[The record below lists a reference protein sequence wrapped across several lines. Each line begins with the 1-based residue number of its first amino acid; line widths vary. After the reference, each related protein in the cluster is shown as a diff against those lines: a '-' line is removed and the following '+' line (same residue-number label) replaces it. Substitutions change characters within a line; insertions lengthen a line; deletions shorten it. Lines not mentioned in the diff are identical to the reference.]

1 MEDVVLKF
9 LMSGQSVSS
18 ILIVLLYLYSYR
30 TTKELREAQ
39 TKLLENSNSYR
50 LELQTILKELVK
62 EQIELHA
69 KLNEEM
75 KNCRLKKN

>member
-1 MEDVVLKF
+1 MEDVVLRF

-18 ILIVLLYLYSYR
+18 IVIVLLYLYSYK

-50 LELQTILKELVK
+50 LELQSMLKEIVK
-62 EQIELHA
+62 EQSDLHA
-69 KLNEEM
+69 RLNEEM
-75 KNCRLKKN
+75 KNCRLKNN

>member
-1 MEDVVLKF
+1 MEDLILKF

-18 ILIVLLYLYSYR
+18 VLIVLLYLYSYR

-50 LELQTILKELVK
+50 LELQTILKEIVK
-62 EQIELHA
+62 EQSD
-69 KLNEEM
+69 
-75 KNCRLKKN
+75 LKADLTKK